1 MKCKNSSNTFLFI
14 LQKKFRQRD
23 RLSFLFHNNLIYFSS
38 SFRKARSIVFVLL
51 FSLLFISS
59 SALKSQGETETFEF
73 GNTPIKESELIHT
86 PPPLPEWLVIGA
98 PFGLLAFFFLLVL
111 IVFKMIP
118 YRETKLHFN
127 LHDLPVAAQRGI
139 GMAVILFGISFGF
152 GGFEVYY
159 QINLHGSAEAYFGE
173 MGLGKLIA
181 ITHAHLV
188 GFTTSFFLIGIPFS
202 LHFNRLRVYQYIFPL
217 GLAAS
222 LTDVA
227 SWWGMKFISPN
238 FEYITWWCGAVFGIS
253 YIWMLIGLVRIIFFP
268 SIHWFPDFINDETL
282 QDKLKTED
290 SN

>member
-1 MKCKNSSNTFLFI
+1 MKFSPMKLALLLFLFI
-14 LQKKFRQRD
+14 C
-23 RLSFLFHNNLIYFSS
+23 STN
-38 SFRKARSIVFVLL
+38 VF
-51 FSLLFISS
+51 
-59 SALKSQGETETFEF
+59 SQGDLEDFKF
-73 GNTPIKESELIHT
+73 GETPIQESELIHT
-86 PPPLPEWLVIGA
+86 PPPKPEWLLIGA
-98 PFGLLAFFFLLVL
+98 PIALLSFFFLLVFT
-111 IVFKMIP
+111 VFKMIP
-118 YRETKLHFN
+118 YKETKLQFN

-159 QINLHGSAEAYFGE
+159 QINLHGSAENYFGE

-202 LHFNRLRVYQYIFPL
+202 LHFNRLRIYQYIFPL

-253 YIWMLIGLVRIIFFP
+253 YTWMLIGLVRIIFFP
-268 SIHWFPDFINDETL
+268 SIHWFPDFINDESL
-282 QDKLKTED
+282 KEALKKDK
-290 SN
+290 

>member
-1 MKCKNSSNTFLFI
+1 MKTLANFVFLFT
-14 LQKKFRQRD
+14 F
-23 RLSFLFHNNLIYFSS
+23 SFC
-38 SFRKARSIVFVLL
+38 VT
-51 FSLLFISS
+51 
-59 SALKSQGETETFEF
+59 ALACQTGSEEAEF
-73 GNTPIKESELIHT
+73 NFGDTPISDTELVHT
-86 PPPLPEWLVIGA
+86 PEPLPEWVQIGA
-98 PFGLLAFFFLLVL
+98 PLALLAMFFILVL
-111 IVFKMIP
+111 TVFKMIP
-118 YRETKLHFN
+118 YRETNLRFN

-139 GMAVILFGISFGF
+139 GMAVILFGISFAF

-159 QINLHGSAEAYFGE
+159 QINLNGSAEKYFGE

-253 YIWMLIGLVRIIFFP
+253 YTWMLIGLVRIIFFP
-268 SIHWFPDFINDETL
+268 SIHWFPDFINDSSL
-282 QDKLKTED
+282 QKDEKK
-290 SN
+290 

>member
-1 MKCKNSSNTFLFI
+1 MKFSPMKLALLFFLFI
-14 LQKKFRQRD
+14 C
-23 RLSFLFHNNLIYFSS
+23 ITT
-38 SFRKARSIVFVLL
+38 
-51 FSLLFISS
+51 ISS
-59 SALKSQGETETFEF
+59 QGDLEDFKFGET
-73 GNTPIKESELIHT
+73 PIQESELIHT
-86 PPPLPEWLVIGA
+86 PPPKPQWLQIGA
-98 PFGLLAFFFLLVL
+98 PIALLSFFFLLVFT
-111 IVFKMIP
+111 VFKMIP
-118 YRETKLHFN
+118 YRDTKLHFN

-159 QINLHGSAEAYFGE
+159 QINLHGSAENYFGE

-202 LHFNRLRVYQYIFPL
+202 LHFNRLRIYQYIFPL

-238 FEYITWWCGAVFGIS
+238 FEYITWWCGVVFGIS
-253 YIWMLIGLVRIIFFP
+253 YTWMLIGLVRIIFFP
-268 SIHWFPDFINDETL
+268 SIHWFPDFINDESLRET
-282 QDKLKTED
+282 
-290 SN
+290 SNKNK